1 MTDVM
6 TKKAAVIDE
15 VKDKVEG
22 ASAAVVTEYRGM
34 TVAEIS
40 TLRRSLRQSGADFKV
55 FKNTLVKR
63 AIAGT
68 PVEPMTEFLE
78 GPTAIAFVS
87 EDISAVAKKLRDFS
101 KATPALVVK
110 GGVLDGRA
118 LSVKDLLALA
128 DLPSREV
135 LLAQLAGLIAQPMR
149 QMASLMKAVPQN
161 LAYGLSALID
171 NQGGAPA
178 TATKTE
184 EAAAPAAA
192 EAEAEAPAAEAATEE
207 APAESATADAAASTE
222 EVADEAPAAE

>member
-1 MTDVM
+1 MSDVM

-40 TLRRSLRQSGADFKV
+40 NLRRSLRQSGADFKV

-68 PVEPMTEFLE
+68 PVEPMSEFLE

-101 KATPALVVK
+101 KETPSLVVK

-118 LSVKDLLALA
+118 LTVKDLLALA

-135 LLAQLAGLIAQPMR
+135 LLSQLAGLIAQPMR

-207 APAESATADAAASTE
+207 APADSATADAAASTE

>member
-1 MTDVM
+1 MSDVL

-15 VKDKVEG
+15 VKEKVDG
-22 ASAAVVTEYRGM
+22 SSAAVVTEYRGM

-40 TLRRSLRQSGADFKV
+40 TLRRTLRQAGADYKV

-63 AIAGT
+63 AIAGP
-68 PVEPMTEFLE
+68 PVEPMAEFLE

-87 EDISAVAKKLRDFS
+87 EDISAVAKKLRDFA
-101 KATPALVVK
+101 KDTPSLVVK

-128 DLPSREV
+128 DLPSRDV

-161 LAYGLSALID
+161 FAYGLSALLD
-171 NQGGAPA
+171 NQGGAPTVA
-178 TATKTE
+178 PTTE
-184 EAAAPAAA
+184 EAAAPAAV

-207 APAESATADAAASTE
+207 APADSATADAAASTE
-222 EVADEAPAAE
+222 EVVDEAPAAE